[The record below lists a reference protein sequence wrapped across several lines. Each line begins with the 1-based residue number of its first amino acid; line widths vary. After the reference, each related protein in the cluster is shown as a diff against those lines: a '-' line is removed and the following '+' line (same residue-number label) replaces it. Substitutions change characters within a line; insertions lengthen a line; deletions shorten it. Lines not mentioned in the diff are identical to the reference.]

1 MLREQWVNDQKYSW
15 GQVLIKAHIKTVGQT
30 QGQFPLESSQ
40 ILIFHA
46 P

>member
-1 MLREQWVNDQKYSW
+1 MLLKQWVYEQKYSW
-15 GQVLIKAHIKTVGQT
+15 GQVLIKAHIKTLGQT
-30 QGQFPLESSQ
+30 QGEFPLESSQ